1 MKIAIIAAKAANQS
15 IGIDGK
21 LPWHLPGDMAWFR
34 AKTMGKPCIM
44 GRKTWDSLPKKPLPG
59 RTNIVIS
66 RNAVFTAAG
75 ALTARSLDDAIG
87 MAREI
92 DADEAMILGGG
103 SIYSEAIGIADR
115 LYLTDITVP
124 FPGDTFFPL
133 FNQRRWHVSFREDHL
148 DANPPHVFYVLD
160 RKS

>member
-1 MKIAIIAAKAANQS
+1 MKIAIIAAKASNHS
-15 IGIDGK
+15 IGIEGR

-66 RNAVFTAAG
+66 RNAALRAEG
-75 ALTARSLDDAIG
+75 ALTARSLDEALDI
-87 MAREI
+87 ARASGAE
-92 DADEAMILGGG
+92 EAMILGGG
-103 SIYSEAIGIADR
+103 AIYGEAMPRADR
-115 LYLTDITVP
+115 IYLTDIAAP

-133 FNQRRWHVSFREDHL
+133 FNQRRWKVAFREDHL
-148 DANPPHVFYVLD
+148 DVNPPHVFYVLD
-160 RKS
+160 KKP